1 MEMHRL
7 ENKLEK
13 GFFYRKRPIKTMIK
27 IVENFYKLGAK
38 TYIISFCNFNY
49 QKEDKIKWLKENCPF
64 IKIEKMIIIPKKEKD
79 VKPSESKQ
87 SLKAEYIKEYVTSE
101 DIVYLIDDNESVLI
115 GTKEKLPFIRIV
127 SPIDFI
133 E

>member
-1 MEMHRL
+1 
-7 ENKLEK
+7 
-13 GFFYRKRPIKTMIK
+13 MIK
-27 IVENFYKLGAK
+27 IVEKFYKLGAK
-38 TYIISFCNFNY
+38 TYIISFCSFNY

-64 IKIEKMIIIPKKEKD
+64 IKIEEMIIIPRKEAD
-79 VKPSESKQ
+79 VKPAESKQ

-101 DIVYLIDDNESVLI
+101 DIVYFIDDNESVLI
-115 GTKEKLPFIRIV
+115 GTKEKLPFIKIV